1 MTDTPQTALQKLC
14 HTLQLSEATIQ
25 TLNIDPN
32 SPFPLKVPAEF
43 LAQIQPNQPND
54 PLLQQI
60 LPLQIEHQTAEG
72 FNQDPVSDL
81 AFNPAPSLIH
91 KYHGRVLLIASPKCD
106 VHCRYCFR
114 RHFPYSE
121 HTNIRH
127 WQKALDYI
135 AQDPS
140 IHEVILSGGDPMSL
154 SEKSLVQLIKEIEA
168 IPHIKTLRIH
178 SRTPVV
184 SPSKAPTQALI
195 VWAKQTRLNKVLV
208 IHCNHANELS
218 HQTEQLF
225 SLYKSV
231 GFHLLNQSVLLK
243 NINDQVKILE
253 TLSHKLF
260 DQGVLP
266 YYLNQLDRVQ
276 GATHFEVDSDTAKS
290 LHNQLRARLPGY
302 LLPKLV
308 QDLTH
313 KPYKTPL
320 I

>member
-1 MTDTPQTALQKLC
+1 MTDIPQTALQKLC
-14 HTLQLSEATIQ
+14 HTLQLSEAAIQ
-25 TLNIDPN
+25 ALNIDPN

-60 LPLQIEHQTAEG
+60 LPLKIEHQTAEG

-81 AFNPAPSLIH
+81 TFNPVPSLIH

-106 VHCRYCFR
+106 IHCRYCFR

-121 HTNIRH
+121 QTNTRH

-135 AQDPS
+135 AQDNS

-154 SEKSLVQLIKEIEA
+154 SEKSLVHLIQQVED
-168 IPHIKTLRIH
+168 IPHIQTLRIH
-178 SRTPVV
+178 SRTPVAT
-184 SPSKAPTQALI
+184 PKKAPIQELLT
-195 VWAKQTRLNKVLV
+195 WAKHSRLNKVLV

-218 HQTEQLF
+218 SQTASLF
-225 SLYKSV
+225 SQYKTA

-243 NINDQVKILE
+243 GVNDRTDVLE
-253 TLSHKLF
+253 TLSHALF
-260 DQGVLP
+260 KQGVLP
-266 YYLNQLDRVQ
+266 YYLNQLDRVE
-276 GATHFEVDSDTAKS
+276 GAAHFEVDKKIALQ
-290 LHNQLRARLPGY
+290 LHSQLRVLLPGY

-308 QDLTH
+308 KDTQGYA
-313 KPYKTPL
+313 YKTPL
-320 I
+320 N